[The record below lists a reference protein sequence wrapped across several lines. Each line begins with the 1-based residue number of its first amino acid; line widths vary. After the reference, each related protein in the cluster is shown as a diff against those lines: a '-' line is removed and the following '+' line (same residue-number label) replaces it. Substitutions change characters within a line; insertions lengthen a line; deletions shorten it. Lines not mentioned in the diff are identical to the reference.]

1 MKMTR
6 AMFGLGLVL
15 SLAASATG
23 AAAEKFTALHEVL
36 RHFEV
41 AFVDK
46 ANLHA
51 LATGALRGLV
61 RSVPGAEV
69 RLEAEPK
76 FATVTI
82 AGKSETL
89 LADTMHDFK
98 ALEEALVRAATLA
111 VGAGK
116 ANKRAVEHG
125 MLREMVAACG
135 DPWSVFLEQDIYNRL
150 LEDGSVVIGDV
161 GLLFENVPG
170 GLRVL
175 DAVVGGPAYQDGVRA
190 GMKVDKVA
198 GRDAATLNELEA
210 LALCRGKP
218 GDKVELVIGGKARTL
233 TIAEPPK
240 QNIRVDVLPGGVAR
254 IHLLDF
260 RADTGKHLAA
270 VLPKIA
276 EKGGALK
283 GLVLDL
289 RGNPGGLVTEGTAVV
304 GLFINGGTVV
314 TVKKKKQ
321 MGAEVEAVRKPG
333 PWKDLPLMLLVDHRS
348 ASVSEIVALALHDHE
363 RAKIVGEKTLGK
375 GTVQVVMELADG
387 SALKLSTGRYYSP
400 KDTPLYQGIEPDV
413 EVAWDGRGEDLP
425 LKKALALLKK

>member
-6 AMFGLGLVL
+6 AAVGLGLAL
-15 SLAASATG
+15 TLAAGSAG

-46 ANLHA
+46 ANLAA
-51 LATGALRGLV
+51 LATGALRGLL

-69 RLEAEPK
+69 RLESEPK

-89 LADTMHDFK
+89 LADALHDFK
-98 ALEEALVRAATLA
+98 ALEEALARTATLA

-150 LEDGSVVIGDV
+150 LEDGSAVIGDV

-190 GMKVDKVA
+190 GMKVEQVG

-218 GDKVELVIGGKARTL
+218 GEKVELVIAGKARTL

-240 QNIRVDVLPGGVAR
+240 QNIRVDVLPGGFAR

-260 RADTGKHLAA
+260 RADTAKHLSA

-276 EKGGALK
+276 EKGGALR

-333 PWKDLPLMLLVDHRS
+333 PWKDLPLVLLVDHRS
-348 ASVSEIVALALHDHE
+348 ASVSEIVALALHDYE

-400 KDTPLYQGIEPDV
+400 KDTPLYEGIEPDV
-413 EVAWDGRGEDLP
+413 EAAWDGRGEDLP

>member
-1 MKMTR
+1 MKTTI
-6 AMFGLGLVL
+6 AVLGLALVL
-15 SLAASATG
+15 GFAAPPAG

-41 AFVDK
+41 AFVEK
-46 ANLHA
+46 ANLNA
-51 LATGALRGLV
+51 LATGALRGLL
-61 RSVPGAEV
+61 RAVPGAEI
-69 RLEAEPK
+69 RLEAAPK
-76 FATVTI
+76 FATVTV
-82 AGKSETL
+82 AEKSETL
-89 LADTMHDFK
+89 LSDALHDFK
-98 ALEEALVRAATLA
+98 ALEAALVRVANLA
-111 VGAGK
+111 VSAGK
-116 ANKRAVEHG
+116 ADKRAVEHG
-125 MLREMVAACG
+125 MLREMVGACG
-135 DPWSVFLEQDIYNRL
+135 DIWSVFLEQDIYSRL
-150 LEDGSVVIGDV
+150 IDDGTKVVGDV

-175 DAVVGGPAYQDGVRA
+175 DAVIGGPAYQDGIRA
-190 GMKVDKVA
+190 GMKVDRVA
-198 GRDAATLNELEA
+198 GRDAASMSELEA

-218 GDKVELVIGGKARTL
+218 GDKVELTIAGKARTL

-240 QNIRVDVLPGGVAR
+240 QNIRVDVLPGGFAR
-254 IHLLDF
+254 VHLLDF

-321 MGAEVEAVRKPG
+321 MGAEIESVRKPG
-333 PWKDLPLMLLVDHRS
+333 PWKDLPLVLLTDHRS
-348 ASVSEIVALALHDHE
+348 ASVSEIVALALRDHE

-375 GTVQVVMELADG
+375 GTVQVVMELSDG
-387 SALKLSTGRYYSP
+387 AAIKLSTGRYYSP
-400 KDTPLYQGIEPDV
+400 KDTPLYEGIEPDV

-425 LKKALALLKK
+425 LKKALSLLRK